1 MTETRMDKLFANAR
15 LVLTDEVVTG
25 SLAVTGERITSIDVG
40 NTAVPDAKDCNG
52 DYLIPG
58 LVELHTDNMERH
70 FMPRP
75 QTFWPNGLAA
85 SITHDAEI
93 ATAGITTVFDSFC
106 VGAYDVKTSHRR
118 RLLQE
123 MTEAV
128 EAAHKEQAFRADHWL
143 HLRCELTDPDLPDI
157 LDGMGDLS
165 RLKLVS
171 LMDHTPGQRQWRDL
185 DALRTFQTRSG
196 KSNEEIET
204 SIQERIERGSR
215 YVRVNRDAVLSRF
228 GSLGPVFASHDDT
241 TTEHIRE
248 AVDDGVAISEFPC
261 SLEAAEAAHQ
271 QGMQTIGGAPNVV
284 RGGSHSGNV
293 SMLALAQAGVLDG
306 LSSDYVPA
314 SLLQAAFSLVDK
326 GLLSVP
332 GAIALIT
339 ANPADM
345 VGMDDR
351 GRLQEG
357 LRADLVRVRMAGTTP
372 IIQAVYRG
380 GVRVA

>member
-1 MTETRMDKLFANAR
+1 MDRIFSNAK
-15 LVLTDEVVTG
+15 LVLTNEVVHG
-25 SLAVTGERITSIDVG
+25 SLTTSGELISAIDSGGTSAAG
-40 NTAVPDAKDCNG
+40 AKDCEG

-75 QTFWPNGLAA
+75 QTYWPNGLAA
-85 SITHDAEI
+85 AVTHDSEI
-93 ATAGITTVFDSFC
+93 ATAGITTVLDSFC
-106 VGAYDVKTSHRR
+106 VGAYDLKTSHRR
-118 RLLQE
+118 RLFQE

-128 EAAHKEQAFRADHWL
+128 VIAHKERAFRSDHWL
-143 HLRCELTDPDLPDI
+143 HLRCELTDPDLPDMLASI
-157 LDGMGDLS
+157 GDLS

-185 DALRTFQTRSG
+185 DALRTFQTRSC
-196 KSNEEIET
+196 KSTNEIED

-215 YVRVNRDAVLSRF
+215 HVRVNRDAVLTRF
-228 GSLGPVFASHDDT
+228 GALGPVFASHDDT
-241 TTEHIRE
+241 TVDHITE
-248 AVDDGVAISEFPC
+248 AVDDGVTISEFPC
-261 SLEAAEAAHQ
+261 SLDAATAAHT

-293 SMLALAQAGVLDG
+293 SMLELAQAGVLDG

-326 GLLSVP
+326 ALLSVP
-332 GAIALIT
+332 EAIALIT
-339 ANPADM
+339 ANPARM
-345 VGMDDR
+345 VGMNDR
-351 GRLQEG
+351 GSLASG
-357 LRADLVRVRMAGTTP
+357 LRADLVRIRMVGMTP